1 MKFVA
6 VVLPHDLASID
17 ERCKIWARVCR
28 DRPRRVETPIYR
40 AMCEWGGYRPEP
52 NSEDPEPLPP
62 LTKEQISDA
71 WLIERAWRNLPPRFQ
86 NPLLLWYFAS
96 WVPIPAMRR
105 VLQCRNSELLERIT
119 SSLHAIENKA
129 AVIEKR
135 MKR

>member
-6 VVLPHDLASID
+6 VVIPHDLASID

-62 LTKEQISDA
+62 LTQEQTRDA
-71 WLIERAWRNLPPRFQ
+71 WLIERAWRHLPPRFQ
-86 NPLLLWYFAS
+86 NPLLLWYFVSYAPLS
-96 WVPIPAMRR
+96 AMRR
-105 VLQCRNSELLERIT
+105 TLQCNNRMLLERLKD
-119 SSLHAIENKA
+119 SLHAIENKA
-129 AVIEKR
+129 DLLSRREQ
-135 MKR
+135 